1 VKDHFGLK
9 IDDER
14 RLKAIRERL
23 MTVLAE
29 PPATPAQATTAPIE
43 IAIAG

>member
-1 VKDHFGLK
+1 MFGLK

-23 MTVLAE
+23 MAVLAE
-29 PPATPAQATTAPIE
+29 PLPAPGPQATNAPIE